1 MNIIKVNPKN
11 IRLDKKSIK
20 LRQNIVQALEKY
32 KRGHIG
38 PAFSCLEIIRVI
50 FDKYL
55 NKKNK
60 DNDFLLSKGHGCLA
74 LYSILYE
81 NKIINKKTLLSFT
94 GPDSIL
100 GGHPEHFVPMVKF
113 STGSLGHGLSVGA
126 GMSIADK
133 ISKSNKKV
141 FVLLGDGEI
150 NEGSIW
156 EAAMFISKHKLHNL
170 IALIDYNKMQSY
182 GKVKD
187 ITSLEPL
194 KKKWESFQFNV
205 IDINGHDLKEIDRS
219 LSKAIKLKSKPT
231 VIICNTIKGKG
242 VKKIENIPEWHY
254 KSNLTNKEINHLKNN
269 LI

>member
-81 NKIINKKTLLSFT
+81 NKIINKKLWQINK
-94 GPDSIL
+94 G
-100 GGHPEHFVPMVKF
+100 FVIVALYFAGLASQNLNVSKIKNWDIKN
-113 STGSLGHGLSVGA
+113 SLN
-126 GMSIADK
+126 IRK
-133 ISKSNKKV
+133 N
-141 FVLLGDGEI
+141 
-150 NEGSIW
+150 
-156 EAAMFISKHKLHNL
+156 
-170 IALIDYNKMQSY
+170 
-182 GKVKD
+182 
-187 ITSLEPL
+187 
-194 KKKWESFQFNV
+194 
-205 IDINGHDLKEIDRS
+205 ING
-219 LSKAIKLKSKPT
+219 
-231 VIICNTIKGKG
+231 VIR
-242 VKKIENIPEWHY
+242 NIGRRE
-254 KSNLTNKEINHLKNN
+254 K
-269 LI
+269 